1 MKVWKDRYSAPKSKG
16 FFMKHLSLLTSL
28 LLVFSCA
35 EDKAKKEVTNIGI
48 EKLIDSVSYAVGLD
62 IANRLELE
70 YKDIDY
76 QMLNQGIEDH
86 FVGNDLF
93 LSDKEREAVIF
104 KYNEKIVPKYRMDLE
119 KKNIQEGVKFLNEN
133 AKNNDVIEHRSG
145 IQYKIIK
152 DASGSK
158 PEPTE
163 WVRIHYVGKLI
174 DGTTFDSSYTRGETA
189 VFQVNRVVPG
199 LSQGLQLMSPGA
211 KYQIFVPG
219 QLGFGSGDGP
229 GGPMA
234 VMIFQIEL
242 LEILSAPEDIQK

>member
-1 MKVWKDRYSAPKSKG
+1 VWKDRYSAPKSKG

-163 WVRIHYVGKLI
+163 WVRIHYMGKLI

-189 VFQVNRVVPG
+189 VFPVNRVVPG
-199 LSQGLQLMSPGA
+199 FSQGLQLMSPGA

>member
-1 MKVWKDRYSAPKSKG
+1 VWKDRYSAPKSKG

-189 VFQVNRVVPG
+189 VFPVNRVVPG
-199 LSQGLQLMSPGA
+199 FSQGLQLMSPGA

>member
-163 WVRIHYVGKLI
+163 WVRIHYMGKLI

-189 VFQVNRVVPG
+189 VFPVNRVVPG
-199 LSQGLQLMSPGA
+199 FSQGLQLMSPGA